1 MIASGIPNRDSALGS
16 SGKTMHEVLNSNLI
30 AALEGCAVG
39 IPVVARNR
47 GMPILVTVFYAGRT
61 MVFIILTRTF
71 DAFMEAFPLHSL

>member
-39 IPVVARNR
+39 IPVAVRNR
-47 GMPILVTVFYAGRT
+47 GMPILIAVFYAGRT
-61 MVFIILTRTF
+61 MVFIVPTRAF
-71 DAFMEAFPLHSL
+71 DAVMEAFLLHSL